1 MSPRGSDCNT
11 AQYNSDFLG
20 LDNNLV
26 GAGHKDFQLD
36 VLLTPEMLF
45 VKNNMMVMKQRNE
58 MKANMPEKV
67 KEKRV

>member
-1 MSPRGSDCNT
+1 
-11 AQYNSDFLG
+11 
-20 LDNNLV
+20 
-26 GAGHKDFQLD
+26 
-36 VLLTPEMLF
+36 MLF